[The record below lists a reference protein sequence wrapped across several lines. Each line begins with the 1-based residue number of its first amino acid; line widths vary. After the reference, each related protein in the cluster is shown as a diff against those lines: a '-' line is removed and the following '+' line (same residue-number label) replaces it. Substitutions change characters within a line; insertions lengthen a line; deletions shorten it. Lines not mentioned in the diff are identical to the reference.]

1 MHGRVRVPAG
11 VNASAASSPS
21 VAAARAQD
29 TSQQPRVH
37 STIALAHEA
46 TSPANMANLE
56 IALRQLLGY
65 LLAIEQKMVKE
76 RTSDDN
82 VTLHSVFSRANEALG
97 PAPTYMGPSSSG
109 EDCDG
114 DDAAPLLSRLDD
126 DRLGLLY
133 TRSSDPVAI
142 KSQICKLLAKG
153 KKLAAMESARTG
165 VREDCP
171 ALSDEFIGKF
181 YPTRSPE
188 RDTSNATKMPVDDS
202 IDTFCDQDVNITMGD
217 MEAVL
222 RRKKASLA
230 RPYDFM
236 SWAQALELAKREE
249 TKKLLFDITRVL
261 ADNRVQKYFT
271 VEECE
276 LFLVARGVIIPK
288 AGPRRG
294 WRPIGICNVLLT
306 LADSAMLVALGETLK
321 KACLPNLGYGVPGAT
336 ELLPRLIDLM
346 LEDPDM
352 IVLPMD
358 IENAFNS
365 IEHDVILNSVYEL
378 ARANPKFR
386 VLARSARNMYANV
399 ARMRIVYTCG
409 RTGKQV
415 TRYICR
421 GVIQGSATGSVLFI
435 IALNHLLQPFFDKYE
450 PKVATAMSGRV
461 LCRGYSDDQYLM
473 MKMSEVLEAAAL
485 YDACVRIGGL
495 KRAVTKSVPSGQPLA
510 VQANRDIFRSMGV
523 KFPNEDA
530 GVAYDRA
537 AHDLTVSC
545 GVPIGHPTLVR
556 QHVSKVVSNLIT
568 TLDSLG
574 GAACLP
580 NKAMRGINQRVVR
593 AIRLAVGPSVIHLLR
608 ALPPKIVRAEV
619 ARLDAAT
626 VKVLFDILGIS
637 NLLNAKVN
645 GDEADADASSPF
657 MDCSPAWQADVDQ
670 KILDPIRRIF
680 LPSALGG
687 LAVHNLHLIAPSCF
701 IGSLALTGS
710 RLAAVAPCLL
720 VPAPASLDAAPADA
734 SGDGTA
740 TANAAANAAGASAPA
755 ASAGEPEATSS
766 AVAASPPS
774 ALTTGAPPAPRFLQ
788 GGALLEGIS
797 ARVAILASAGTLP
810 RKGSRETAAIAFL
823 ENFDPL
829 DATVQPVRKA
839 SSIAANL
846 LHQGVWQR
854 IFVAAPKAEKLEM
867 LSTRNPNAGAFLDA
881 APPLWDVHGRT
892 GLLFD
897 DDLMSET
904 LRHRVGLPPPEQ
916 MENVAA
922 GWRVAAP
929 PNCHL
934 CTKPHDRWHETTC
947 SGTHKASFIH
957 NRVRDN
963 LMELAKR
970 SRVGSGLEIRSEPKL
985 DVYYTRQQNQNDTDR
1000 TTFRRSDFIVASG
1013 TVPQILAE
1021 VKVYAV
1027 AAEQTLARVPDSC
1040 ASTEMD
1046 AIPPKEYKKCVTA
1059 VSRLNPFPALPTPF
1073 IPGLAIFRSHDYTP
1087 ATAFGEMNT
1096 IDDQYC
1102 KRFSNI
1108 DTSKLFVAAFDT
1120 AGFMSPRANFLRRQL
1135 CRDIEENNRALGRE
1149 VEPWFVTYRNNA
1161 IDISAIIHRG
1171 CAVRRIE
1178 CRRLAYLEDRRRANP
1193 SSYLG
1198 PPAPPTKG
1206 AAGAALRAAARR
1218 QQQSA
1223 AAAGVVAAVGGTM
1236 AAPPT
1241 DALDPVGASS
1251 AAREGAARA

>member
-1 MHGRVRVPAG
+1 
-11 VNASAASSPS
+11 
-21 VAAARAQD
+21 
-29 TSQQPRVH
+29 
-37 STIALAHEA
+37 
-46 TSPANMANLE
+46 MAKLE

-65 LLAIEQKMVKE
+65 LLAIEQKMVQE
-76 RTSDDN
+76 RTSEDN
-82 VTLHSVFSRANEALG
+82 VTLHSVFSGANEALG
-97 PAPTYMGPSSSG
+97 PAPTYMGPSASG

-114 DDAAPLLSRLDD
+114 DDAAPLLSRHDD

-171 ALSDEFIGKF
+171 ALTDEFIGKF
-181 YPTRSPE
+181 YPTRSAE
-188 RDTSNATKMPVDDS
+188 RDASSDTEMPVDDS

-230 RPYDFM
+230 RPHDFM

-336 ELLPRLIDLM
+336 ELLPRLIDMM
-346 LEDPDM
+346 LEDPEM
-352 IVLPMD
+352 VVLPMD

-365 IEHDVILNSVYEL
+365 IEHDVILNSVYAL

-399 ARMRIVYTCG
+399 AKMRIVYTCG

-473 MKMSEVLEAAAL
+473 MKMVEVLGAAAF
-485 YDACVRIGGL
+485 YDACIKVGGL
-495 KRAVTKSVPSGQPLA
+495 KRAITKSVPSGQPLA
-510 VQANRDIFRSMGV
+510 IEANRDIFRSMGV
-523 KFPNEDA
+523 KFPNEET
-530 GVAYDRA
+530 GVAYDRGL
-537 AHDLTVSC
+537 HDLTVSC

-574 GAACLP
+574 GAACMP
-580 NKAMRGINQRVVR
+580 NKATRGINQRVVR

-608 ALPPKIVRAEV
+608 ALPPKIVRSEV

-645 GDEADADASSPF
+645 GDKADVAASSPF
-657 MDCSPAWQADVDQ
+657 MDCLPAWQADVDQ

-720 VPAPASLDAAPADA
+720 VSAPTGLGTVPAASSGNGTAATNASAIAVDAPAPAV
-734 SGDGTA
+734 
-740 TANAAANAAGASAPA
+740 
-755 ASAGEPEATSS
+755 SAGEPEATPS
-766 AVAASPPS
+766 AAAASPPP
-774 ALTTGAPPAPRFLQ
+774 ALTTGSPRTPRFLQ
-788 GGALLEGIS
+788 GGALLEGAS
-797 ARVAILASAGTLP
+797 ARNAVLASAETLT
-810 RKGSRETAAIAFL
+810 RKGPRETAAIAFL

-829 DATVQPVRKA
+829 DASVQPVRKA
-839 SSIAANL
+839 SSIVSNL
-846 LHQGVWQR
+846 LHQGVWQA
-854 IFVAAPKAEKLEM
+854 IFAAASKAEKLEM

-897 DDLMSET
+897 DDVMSEV
-904 LRHRVGLPPPEQ
+904 LRNRVGLCPPEQ
-916 MENVAA
+916 TVNAAA

-929 PNCHL
+929 PDCHL
-934 CTKPHDRWHETTC
+934 CRKPHDRWHETTC
-947 SGTHKASFIH
+947 SGTHKASSIH

-985 DVYYTRQQNQNDTDR
+985 DVYYTRQQNQSDTDR
-1000 TTFRRSDFIVASG
+1000 TTIRRSDFIVASG

-1027 AAEQTLARVPDSC
+1027 AAEQTLARIPDSC
-1040 ASTEMD
+1040 TSAEMD
-1046 AIPPKEYKKCVTA
+1046 AIPPKEYKRCITA
-1059 VSRLNPFPALPTPF
+1059 VSRLNSFPALPAPF
-1073 IPGLAIFRSHDYTP
+1073 IPGLGIFRSHDYTP
-1087 ATAFGEMNT
+1087 ATAFGEQDT
-1096 IDDQYC
+1096 IDGQYC

-1108 DTSKLFVAAFDT
+1108 DPAKLFVAAFDT

-1135 CRDIEENNRALGRE
+1135 CRNIEENNRALGRE
-1149 VEPWFVTYRNNA
+1149 IEPWFVTYRNNA

-1178 CRRLAYLEDRRRANP
+1178 CRRLAYLEARRRENP
-1193 SSYLG
+1193 NSYLG

-1206 AAGAALRAAARR
+1206 ASGAALRAAARR
-1218 QQQSA
+1218 QHQSEA
-1223 AAAGVVAAVGGTM
+1223 AAAAVASATGAA
-1236 AAPPT
+1236 AAPPLV
-1241 DALDPVGASS
+1241 ASGSVGAS
-1251 AAREGAARA
+1251 GAARAGGTLA